1 MLRDAG
7 MNPDEHLTEEQ
18 GELLASAAY
27 YDKLNIATAYFPEN
41 GQNVLD
47 LMQSAEDDADDAGE
61 GGAQAQ
67 VEDVDHHQQQQMH

>member
-47 LMQSAEDDADDAGE
+47 LMQSADDDADDAGD
-61 GGAQAQ
+61 GAQAQ
-67 VEDVDHHQQQQMH
+67 VEDVDHQQQMH